1 MRAAV
6 TMAKHANQCRMPAN
20 IVVGGYAWLSTEHL
34 KLAPGLSRKL
44 AAKFVG
50 PFHVVAAVSAMSFHL
65 ELPS

>member
-1 MRAAV
+1 
-6 TMAKHANQCRMPAN
+6 MAKHANKHRKPADV
-20 IVVGGYAWLSTEHL
+20 VVGGYAWLSTEHL

-50 PFHVVAAVSAMSFHL
+50 PFRVIDAVGAVSFRL